1 MMIRIGV
8 HNCPKRTELLRLRNE
23 QILLI
28 SFDYHL
34 YRNHGL
40 NKTRLQN
47 YIWNDMEY
55 HNIMQYPHY
64 PTHGRVIAISRGAGI
79 VRKAMSSWDVDPW
92 LPSRYVGFKCVLYR
106 CILYIIYIYNDIYLY
121 IIIYIH
127 RIIYVIL
134 YVMYLC
140 CDLLWC
146 ALVLEPWLT
155 NNCYEGLGHPR
166 NDLSFDHP

>member
-8 HNCPKRTELLRLRNE
+8 HNCPKSTELLRLRNE

-34 YRNHGL
+34 YKNHGL

-92 LPSRYVGFKCVLYR
+92 LPRRYVGFKCVLYR
-106 CILYIIYIYNDIYLY
+106 CILYIIHIYIMIFIYILLY
-121 IIIYIH
+121 IYIH

-140 CDLLWC
+140 CDLL
-146 ALVLEPWLT
+146 
-155 NNCYEGLGHPR
+155 
-166 NDLSFDHP
+166 